1 MKKNKRSLNSF
12 NEEFYLREKLIND
25 YHLKQHLEKIKNR
38 NSKSIKISKIRPI
51 KNFNILYNNN
61 QSILPEIKLNSN
73 NRQTN
78 IKYIN
83 CEELDEN
90 ENINAEEQSKKKDFN
105 IINEIPSYLKDYIY
119 ISNNEIL
126 KKDEHL
132 SQIDYDEKSSI
143 FYKNDYVIET
153 ENSPRNKK
161 SLNKGKNLHKFNLII
176 TENKNLTKKLKE
188 DKSNTNIEIDIH
200 NFRYYV
206 NNLFF
211 DSKNDIEY
219 EKINNFEVILPP
231 ILMPKSI
238 GYDK

>member
-90 ENINAEEQSKKKDFN
+90 ENINAVSMK
-105 IINEIPSYLKDYIY
+105 IIPAVVNEDAHELC
-119 ISNNEIL
+119 
-126 KKDEHL
+126 
-132 SQIDYDEKSSI
+132 
-143 FYKNDYVIET
+143 T
-153 ENSPRNKK
+153 
-161 SLNKGKNLHKFNLII
+161 
-176 TENKNLTKKLKE
+176 
-188 DKSNTNIEIDIH
+188 
-200 NFRYYV
+200 
-206 NNLFF
+206 
-211 DSKNDIEY
+211 
-219 EKINNFEVILPP
+219 
-231 ILMPKSI
+231 
-238 GYDK
+238 